1 MPYCTSCECDV
12 TAEVNESDGFTCAPR
27 PRAPWPTPRFE
38 PLLACATDLPL
49 RARCCTL
56 CGKVLDDTLFSTDAT
71 FSKGPGGAS
80 QARPSY
86 ARSAPALGLRL
97 RSRCL

>member
-12 TAEVNESDGFTCAPR
+12 TAEVNESDGFTCASR
-27 PRAPWPTPRFE
+27 PRAPRLPRSFE
-38 PLLACATDLPL
+38 PPL
-49 RARCCTL
+49 SSSKPALTPARASCCTL

-80 QARPSY
+80 QARPC
-86 ARSAPALGLRL
+86 LRPL
-97 RSRCL
+97 H